1 MEAGDSAPLAGAEIH
16 GFQTVADL
24 RIEKLMED
32 ASTRWLRPNEVYAI
46 LSNYMLFKIQ
56 PQPTENPKS
65 ITLVLRIQKLYV
77 VNIGGMMGHPTI
89 PSARMGYHLEC
100 LDGTGGTIL
109 LFDRKMLRNFR
120 KDGHNWKKK
129 KDGKTVQEA
138 HEKLKENAFQK
149 PPTPVECTDD
159 LSLTNRMHHGSPSTP
174 MNSSGS
180 AHSELSGS
188 GVMSEEINSREDRA
202 INTDVPGIITK
213 EKKGQTYVVGPQTVG
228 SGVSLADNCNELW
241 NHELSLH
248 EINTLD
254 WEDLVEPPTSTV
266 SVLCREG
273 DAPSSVQQMPDGLRN
288 SVNNLSFLPSH
299 DVVEGL
305 PSSGHPTDITND
317 NGIDGVNRGGYFQ
330 AAKDQ
335 ENPSPQFKTMNPTAQ
350 VADFKLD
357 FVHSSASPDIF
368 TGDAFLTQNS
378 FGRWNSM
385 NDDSLGL
392 VAEQL
397 EGVNSSGNKSNAFT
411 IMGQSSTTEKVFSIS
426 DISPGWA
433 YSTEE
438 TKVLVVGHFNEPYK
452 HPMTSN
458 IYCVFGEMHAAAEM
472 IQAGVYRCT
481 AMPHPPGSVNFF
493 MSLDGY
499 TPISQVLSFD
509 YRSVPSIKL
518 NGGVT
523 SSEDDNNNVKWKEFQ
538 VQTRLAHLLFS
549 TTNNI
554 FIQSSR
560 TQSKSLKEA
569 KRYASV
575 TSPLMEKNWMNLLRL
590 SSNSE
595 AFHVP
600 ATRDLFELVLKNK
613 LQEWLLEK
621 IAEGC
626 KTPAHDSQ
634 GQGVIHLCAILDY
647 AWAASLFS
655 LSGMSLDFRDSS
667 GWTALHWAAYF
678 GREKMVAALLSAGAN
693 PSLVTDPTPE
703 FPGGC
708 IAADLASNQGY
719 EGLAAY
725 LAEKGLT
732 AHFQAM
738 SLSGNISAPLL
749 PSSTNQ
755 LSSENIYP
763 ENLTE
768 QELCLRESLAAYRN
782 AADAAD
788 RIQAAFRERALKQQ
802 TKAVQLVK
810 PEIEAARIVAALKI
824 QHAFRNYS
832 RRRMMKAAARIQSHF
847 RTWKTRRHFLN
858 MRKHAIKIQ
867 AAFRGHQVR
876 KQYRKII
883 WSVGVLEKAILRW
896 RLKRKGLRGVQ
907 VESKEAMKVDME
919 EEGTGEED
927 FFRISREQAEER
939 VQRSV
944 IRVQAMFRS
953 HRAQQE
959 YRRMKLAHEQANVV
973 LLKE

>member
-1 MEAGDSAPLAGAEIH
+1 MEAGDSAPLTGAGIH

-32 ASTRWLRPNEVYAI
+32 ALTRWLRPNEVHAI
-46 LSNYMLFKIQ
+46 LSNSTLFKIQ
-56 PQPTENPKS
+56 PQPSENPKS
-65 ITLVLRIQKLYV
+65 
-77 VNIGGMMGHPTI
+77 
-89 PSARMGYHLEC
+89 
-100 LDGTGGTIL
+100 GTIL
-109 LFDRKMLRNFR
+109 LFDRTMLRNFR

-138 HEKLKENAFQK
+138 HEKLKIGNEERIHVYYARSDDDPNFYRRCYWLLDKNLERIVLVHYRQTSEN
-149 PPTPVECTDD
+149 PPTLVECTDAS
-159 LSLTNRMHHGSPSTP
+159 SLTNRMHHGSPSTP
-174 MNSSGS
+174 MISSGS
-180 AHSELSGS
+180 ARSELSGS
-188 GVMSEEINSREDRA
+188 AVMSEEINSREDRA
-202 INTDVPGIITK
+202 INT
-213 EKKGQTYVVGPQTVG
+213 G
-228 SGVSLADNCNELW
+228 SGISLSDKYNELR
-241 NHELSLH
+241 NQEFSLH
-248 EINTLD
+248 DINTLD

-273 DAPSSVQQMPDGLRN
+273 DALSSVQQMPDGLRN
-288 SVNNLSFLPSH
+288 SVNNLSVLPSH
-299 DVVEGL
+299 DVVEGV

-317 NGIDGVNRGGYFQ
+317 NGIDGVNCSGYFQ

-335 ENPSPQFKTMNPTAQ
+335 ENPSLLFETMNSTIQ
-350 VADFKLD
+350 EADFKLD
-357 FVHSSASPDIF
+357 SAHSSASPDIF
-368 TGDAFLTQNS
+368 TGDVFLTHNS
-378 FGRWNSM
+378 FGGWNSM
-385 NDDSLGL
+385 NEDSFGL
-392 VAEQL
+392 VTEQL
-397 EGVNSSGNKSNAFT
+397 EALNSSGDKSNAFT
-411 IMGQSSTTEKVFSIS
+411 IMDQSSTTEQIFSIS

-438 TKVLVVGHFNEPYK
+438 TKVLVVGHFTDPYK

-458 IYCVFGEMHAAAEM
+458 IYCAFGEMHAAAEL

-493 MSLDGY
+493 MTLDGY

-509 YRSVPSIKL
+509 YRSVPSDKL
-518 NGGVT
+518 DGGVT
-523 SSEDDNNNVKWKEFQ
+523 SSEDDNNNLKGKEFQ

-554 FIQSSR
+554 SIQSSR

-575 TSPLMEKNWMNLLRL
+575 TSPLMEKDWMNLLRL
-590 SSNSE
+590 SSNGE

-600 ATRDLFELVLKNK
+600 ATKDLFELVLKNK

-621 IAEGC
+621 VAEGC

-647 AWAASLFS
+647 AWAAHLFS
-655 LSGMSLDFRDSS
+655 LSGMSLDFRDAS

-708 IAADLASNQGY
+708 IAADLASNQGF

-749 PSSTNQ
+749 PSSTDKS
-755 LSSENIYP
+755 SSENLYP

-810 PEIEAARIVAALKI
+810 PEIEAAQIVAALKI

-832 RRRMMKAAARIQSHF
+832 RRRIMKAAARIQSNF

-876 KQYRKII
+876 KQYHKII

-907 VESKEAMKVDME
+907 VESKEAMKVDSNE
-919 EEGTGEED
+919 ESTGEEE

-939 VQRSV
+939 VKRSV

-959 YRRMKLAHEQANVV
+959 YRRMKLAYEQAN
-973 LLKE
+973 LEFNELDQRP